1 MQPKNLVI
9 LMSDQH
15 TQKVTGCYGHPFVST
30 PNLDALA
37 RRGTRFDAAYT
48 PCPVCVPARAAFA
61 TGKYVHQIGYWDNAT
76 PFHGEV
82 PSWHS
87 LLRDRGHQTVSIGK
101 LHFRSDEDDNGF
113 SDEQIAMHVIEGKGD
128 LLGLVRDEDMPKRGA
143 SWKMAK
149 MAGPGESM
157 YTRYDRDITARAQSW
172 LYEEAPKYDDKP
184 WVLFVSLV
192 APHFPLTAPSEHF
205 YRYFNMDL
213 PAPKLYELRNTP
225 IHPYVDTYRKTFA
238 YDEFFTTPDQLKRGQ
253 AGYLGLVS
261 FMDEQVGKIMGA
273 LEKTGRIDDTRVVY
287 FTDHGDNL
295 GNRGCWGKSVM
306 YEEAACIPMIVA
318 GPDIPEGAVCD
329 TPSTLLDIY
338 PFIMDCVGARD
349 EVTVPDEVPATSLAD
364 LIAGADKDRVAFS
377 EYHAMGSA
385 TGAFMVR
392 RGTDKLIY
400 YVDYPPQ
407 FFDLANDPEEL
418 NDLGSDPAMKPRIDA
433 LVAELLAICDPK
445 AVDAQAKRDQGAML
459 AENGGKEAV
468 IKRGDLGF
476 SVPPGVQ
483 PMFD

>member
-1 MQPKNLVI
+1 MQPKNLI
-9 LMSDQH
+9 IFMSDQH

-37 RRGTRFDAAYT
+37 ASGARFDAAYT
-48 PCPVCVPARAAFA
+48 TCPVCVPARASFA

-87 LLRDRGHQTVSIGK
+87 LLRERGHQTVSIGK
-101 LHFRSDEDDNGF
+101 LHFRDDADDNGF

-149 MAGPGESM
+149 LAGPGESM
-157 YTRYDRDITARAQSW
+157 YTRYDRDITAAAQSW
-172 LYEEAPKYDDKP
+172 LYEEAPKHTDKP
-184 WVLFVSLV
+184 WVLFVSWV

-205 YRYFNMDL
+205 YRYYNMDL
-213 PAPKLYELRNTP
+213 APPKLYELRNSP

-238 YDEFFTTPDQLKRGQ
+238 YDEFFDTPDLLKRGQ

-261 FMDEQVGKIMGA
+261 FMDEQLGKVMQA
-273 LEKTGRIDDTRVVY
+273 LETTGLKDDTRIAY

-306 YEEAACIPMIVA
+306 YEEAASIPMIVA
-318 GPDIPEGAVCD
+318 GPDIPAGSVVD
-329 TPSTLLDIY
+329 TPATFLDLY

-349 EVTVPDEVPATSLAD
+349 AETVPADVPATSVVD
-364 LIAGADKDRVAFS
+364 LINGAETDRVAFS
-377 EYHAMGSA
+377 EYHGMGSK

-392 RGTDKLIY
+392 QGTDKLIHY
-400 YVDYPPQ
+400 ADYPPQ
-407 FFDLANDPEEL
+407 FFDLAADPEEL
-418 NDLGSDPAMKPRIDA
+418 NDLAGDPAVKDRIEA
-433 LVAELLAICDPK
+433 LTAALFEICDP
-445 AVDAQAKRDQGAML
+445 AEVNARAKHDQGVML
-459 AENGGKEAV
+459 AENGGKDVV
-468 IKRGDLGF
+468 IARGDLGF